1 MVYSSFKTFSSFR
14 GKLALWQHKYLISH
28 NLDYLNYKLV
38 AYVGICEVQSR
49 QVCKKLTFSH
59 TVSKNNNQYHD
70 ILKVNQLKKELH
82 KAHLNRVDH
91 DLILGMCSIFDPCIH
106 IYRCI
111 FIELKFVHP

>member
-14 GKLALWQHKYLISH
+14 GKLALSQHKYLISH
-28 NLDYLNYKLV
+28 NPDYLNYKSV
-38 AYVGICEVQSR
+38 AYVGYICEVQSR

-82 KAHLNRVDH
+82 KAQLNRVDH
-91 DLILGMCSIFDPCIH
+91 DLILGMYSILTH
-106 IYRCI
+106 VYIYTGTY
-111 FIELKFVHP
+111 L